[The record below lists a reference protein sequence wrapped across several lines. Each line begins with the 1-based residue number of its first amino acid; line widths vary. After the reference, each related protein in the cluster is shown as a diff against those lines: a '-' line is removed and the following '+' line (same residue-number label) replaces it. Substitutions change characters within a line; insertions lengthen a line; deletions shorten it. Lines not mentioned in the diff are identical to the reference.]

1 MYVKQTSIVKKVIT
15 RIIAVFIALYL
26 IIWLASSPIIKHF
39 LTAPLA
45 ELGLKLSSNSSISY
59 NPFLSQLALQNVTI
73 IKQNEA
79 VFSVKELKI
88 QIALYKL
95 VVDKIEFQKLFIN
108 ELYLRVE
115 QNSQGITLAG
125 VSLPSTT
132 DSTTDG
138 ADEIAKK
145 IEKDSTF
152 NYQISLPKLE
162 VLKSKIELNIKQN
175 EKVFHHKL
183 LLSKLLI
190 TDVLAA
196 QTFQQG
202 EITLEAKIDQAPLT
216 LDADISFERGT
227 GTLKSDFNVST
238 YPLSSAQHFVKAI
251 SPIEKLSGELS
262 FSSSQTV
269 TIAPSEIKIN
279 IAKASLSNKDLILN
293 QAPFSINLKKFT
305 SDFSDFE
312 LVVGDN
318 LLAKLSGNAEVQLSK
333 ALVHAQTP
341 EQELLTFETLSFGNI
356 AVKTANKT
364 QFTPEVS
371 IEKITLDELISSR
384 NTQSELPPIASIN
397 QININNIVASPM
409 QLTLD
414 KINLDSLIVDVILDK
429 DKKLQNL
436 IAFNDELTEPK
447 KVIADAEVAPPLQAD
462 NEITKDAEHTFDISI
477 NEVSFG
483 KNSQINFTDNSVE
496 PIYQRNFFVDN
507 LTLGELSSFE
517 NQRENSTPFA
527 ISGRSNQYAKFQ
539 FNGFVKPF
547 STIKTYQLK
556 GNLTE
561 LSLPAVSSY
570 LKDSLELA
578 IKSGQLNT
586 ALDVTLTGEEID
598 GDINIVIKGLE
609 TSVAENYQT
618 GTIKDKSALPLNAAL
633 GMLMDSKG
641 DLELD
646 VPLSGSTSDPEF
658 GISSIITLITKKAVM
673 SATESYLM
681 QTFVPYANI
690 VSVAMTAGD
699 YLLKVRFEDL
709 PYKEKQITPDEQQ
722 QSYIDQFIALMKDK
736 SDTQVKICAIST
748 PADIGLELGKEVTD
762 KAALELLRTLGGK
775 RENAFKELVIK
786 QGGIE
791 SSRLLLCTP
800 QIDTSKGA
808 LPRLS
813 IAV

>member
-1 MYVKQTSIVKKVIT
+1 
-15 RIIAVFIALYL
+15 
-26 IIWLASSPIIKHF
+26 
-39 LTAPLA
+39 
-45 ELGLKLSSNSSISY
+45 
-59 NPFLSQLALQNVTI
+59 
-73 IKQNEA
+73 
-79 VFSVKELKI
+79 
-88 QIALYKL
+88 
-95 VVDKIEFQKLFIN
+95 
-108 ELYLRVE
+108 
-115 QNSQGITLAG
+115 
-125 VSLPSTT
+125 
-132 DSTTDG
+132 
-138 ADEIAKK
+138 
-145 IEKDSTF
+145 
-152 NYQISLPKLE
+152 
-162 VLKSKIELNIKQN
+162 
-175 EKVFHHKL
+175 
-183 LLSKLLI
+183 
-190 TDVLAA
+190 
-196 QTFQQG
+196 
-202 EITLEAKIDQAPLT
+202 
-216 LDADISFERGT
+216 
-227 GTLKSDFNVST
+227 
-238 YPLSSAQHFVKAI
+238 
-251 SPIEKLSGELS
+251 
-262 FSSSQTV
+262 
-269 TIAPSEIKIN
+269 
-279 IAKASLSNKDLILN
+279 
-293 QAPFSINLKKFT
+293 
-305 SDFSDFE
+305 
-312 LVVGDN
+312 
-318 LLAKLSGNAEVQLSK
+318 
-333 ALVHAQTP
+333 
-341 EQELLTFETLSFGNI
+341 
-356 AVKTANKT
+356 
-364 QFTPEVS
+364 
-371 IEKITLDELISSR
+371 
-384 NTQSELPPIASIN
+384 
-397 QININNIVASPM
+397 
-409 QLTLD
+409 
-414 KINLDSLIVDVILDK
+414 
-429 DKKLQNL
+429 
-436 IAFNDELTEPK
+436 
-447 KVIADAEVAPPLQAD
+447 
-462 NEITKDAEHTFDISI
+462 
-477 NEVSFG
+477 
-483 KNSQINFTDNSVE
+483 
-496 PIYQRNFFVDN
+496 
-507 LTLGELSSFE
+507 
-517 NQRENSTPFA
+517 
-527 ISGRSNQYAKFQ
+527 
-539 FNGFVKPF
+539 
-547 STIKTYQLK
+547 
-556 GNLTE
+556 
-561 LSLPAVSSY
+561 